1 MTTMQPLTI
10 LNDLHIGAQRAA
22 GTTPL
27 TAWQLRQYLNSEF
40 ERLVQEVDTDLC
52 ILGDLFDT
60 GNVPM
65 ADVLAVWET
74 LRAWLS
80 KGCRL
85 YLVKGNHDD
94 SRNTTVLSSF
104 QFLCRLLSAEFGDQ
118 AVEVSSPQLLAD
130 HGAYVLC
137 HVTNQDIFDQVLAT
151 APACDYWLIHA
162 NFNNSFAVQADHSLN
177 VSLEQAMKAP
187 AKHLV
192 FAHEHQA
199 RKGLNGKV
207 FVAGNQF
214 PSSVADCLG
223 NEAKYLTR
231 LAGSAPERVQTW
243 NREGNYAEQDWRALK
258 DDGCKFIRVVGEA
271 SAAEAA
277 DVVSAISKFRNKA
290 KALVITNA
298 VKIEGTA
305 DGEQI
310 QITLEQVKSFDVLS
324 ALLEC
329 LDEREQGVVKGL
341 LANRETA

>member
-1 MTTMQPLTI
+1 MQPLTI

-27 TAWQLRQYLNSEF
+27 TAWQLRQYLLEEF
-40 ERLVQEVDTDLC
+40 ERLVVACDGPLL

-60 GNVPM
+60 GHIPM
-65 ADVLAVWET
+65 ADLLRVWQ
-74 LRAWLS
+74 ALS
-80 KGCRL
+80 NHLEQGYEL
-85 YLVKGNHDD
+85 ILVAGNHDYEKTL
-94 SRNTTVLSSF
+94 TTLSSF
-104 QFLCRLLSAEFGDQ
+104 QFLCKLLQTQHKQMLQVIDEPT
-118 AVEVSSPQLLAD
+118 EVPRWNM
-130 HGAYVLC
+130 
-137 HVTNQDIFDQVLAT
+137 HVIPHLPNQDLFDVALQN
-151 APACDYWLIHA
+151 APECEHLLVHCNYD
-162 NFNNSFAVQADHSLN
+162 NKFAVQADHSLN
-177 VSLEQAMKAP
+177 MSMDQAMR
-187 AKHLV
+187 AKCKHV
-192 FAHEHQA
+192 IFAHEHQQKNA
-199 RKGLNGKV
+199 LGGKV
-207 FVAGNQF
+207 VIIGNQF

-223 NEAKYLTR
+223 NDSKRLLLLTGPDLYLV
-231 LAGSAPERVQTW
+231 ETW
-243 NREGNYAEQDWRALK
+243 SREGNYAEQDWRALK